1 MSRPGE
7 RGGLTARVSAAE
19 QDRIAR
25 EERQASALRVLTER
39 GEMDV
44 AEILGLVHP
53 LCQACG
59 VRREDVDG
67 SGYCTE
73 RSCRALA
80 KAGAR

>member
-25 EERQASALRVLTER
+25 ADREAAALRVLTER

-44 AEILGLVHP
+44 AEVLGLVHP
-53 LCQACG
+53 LCQGCG
-59 VRREDVDG
+59 VRREDVDR
-67 SGYCTE
+67 SGYCTNQD
-73 RSCRALA
+73 CRAVRTA
-80 KAGAR
+80 VTK